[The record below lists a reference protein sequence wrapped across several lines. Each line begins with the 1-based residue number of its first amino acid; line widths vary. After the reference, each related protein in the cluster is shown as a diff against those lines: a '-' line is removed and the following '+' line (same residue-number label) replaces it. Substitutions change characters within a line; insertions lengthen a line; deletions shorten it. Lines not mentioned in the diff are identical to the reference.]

1 MWADSTGEAPYLVQG
16 DAEGRS
22 IGVVAQLEDDD
33 VRLHGMEVDLG
44 CGLGCDGLG
53 EQAGVRVIFHKAG
66 RHLLQSEKAG
76 GGENSGLAHT
86 SPQRLAMA
94 SRLVDRFPAAYQQG
108 ASGCAQALGGAESH
122 VVEAAG
128 QL

>member
-1 MWADSTGEAPYLVQG
+1 MWTDSTGEDPFLFQG
-16 DAEGRS
+16 NAEGRS
-22 IGVVAQLEDDD
+22 IGVVSQLEDDD

-86 SPQRLAMA
+86 STQRLAMD
-94 SRLVDRFPAAYQQG
+94 SRLVDRFPASYQHGAYG
-108 ASGCAQALGGAESH
+108 FAHPPRE
-122 VVEAAG
+122 
-128 QL
+128 